1 MKLTKTKIC
10 GSLAVAATIA
20 VFSGCGD
27 ESTTNNIDNTAVLAF
42 DADSL
47 PECAKANEGELAFN
61 KTDNTLRVCY
71 DAEWFVLNGKP
82 GQKGNP
88 GDPGEQGD
96 PGKPGAQGQVGD
108 DGTGCTVTTLKD
120 STGLKLVCDGDSI
133 GVIKHG
139 KQGDPGNPGENG
151 ADCIPCT
158 TEQLA
163 DNSGYKIV
171 CGGDSVAVVLNGKSM
186 NNVSPLS
193 SSSKNVIPV
202 SSSAEVPLVESS
214 SAVAP
219 LVESSS
225 NEEPAFEDKSSSSAL
240 PPIAGESSS
249 SHFSTTYDKTKL
261 PLNFNELLTFFT
273 VDNYTQSYVES
284 GDYYNHTWSL
294 SATTD
299 DDNTD
304 AVIKIINSA
313 AKGSGVLETE
323 YSLQPALGL
332 NFYQHTSNDGLFS
345 IEIISTEDL
354 HSYSHKIELTH
365 HEYISEPV
373 TPVTE
378 SSSSAL
384 PPIAESS
391 SSEEEPV
398 EPIAESSSSEF
409 NMGNCPEGTSSPSG
423 YSATVFPDGLDLL
436 GKSPKENI
444 SITEATYSSDCDMD
458 FGNSN
463 FINTWSFVYKPTGT
477 TTQDYDELSELRLAL
492 DSQAA
497 NNGFKYSSASNY
509 NGVRL
514 YYYTK
519 DDGSSVT
526 MKLNET
532 TVDLTVELIYIEQ
545 LSGEPSQPAP
555 TQSE

>member
-1 MKLTKTKIC
+1 MTATAGLLM
-10 GSLAVAATIA
+10 LAA
-20 VFSGCGD
+20 CGD
-27 ESTTNNIDNTAVLAF
+27 DSTTNNFDNTAIESFTLKSLPDCSSENQGMLAF
-42 DADSL
+42 VKNDS
-47 PECAKANEGELAFN
+47 
-61 KTDNTLRVCY
+61 TLRVCY

-96 PGKPGAQGQVGD
+96 PGKPGAPGQAGD

-139 KQGDPGNPGENG
+139 KQGDPGNPGKNG

-225 NEEPAFEDKSSSSAL
+225 AVAPLVESSSNEEPAFEDKSSSSAV
-240 PPIAGESSS
+240 PPA
-249 SHFSTTYDKTKL
+249 
-261 PLNFNELLTFFT
+261 
-273 VDNYTQSYVES
+273 VD
-284 GDYYNHTWSL
+284 
-294 SATTD
+294 
-299 DDNTD
+299 
-304 AVIKIINSA
+304 
-313 AKGSGVLETE
+313 
-323 YSLQPALGL
+323 
-332 NFYQHTSNDGLFS
+332 
-345 IEIISTEDL
+345 
-354 HSYSHKIELTH
+354 
-365 HEYISEPV
+365 
-373 TPVTE
+373 
-378 SSSSAL
+378 
-384 PPIAESS
+384 ESS

-398 EPIAESSSSEF
+398 EPVIESSSSEEEPVEPVIESSSSEEEPVEPVTESSSSEF
-409 NMGNCPEGTSSPSG
+409 SMGNCPEGTSSPSG
-423 YSATVFPDGLDLL
+423 YSATVFPDGFDLL

-444 SITEATYSSDCDMD
+444 SITEATYSPDCDMD

-463 FINTWSFVYKPTGT
+463 FINTWSVVYKPTGT
-477 TTQDYDELSELRLAL
+477 TTQDYDDLSKLKKAL
-492 DSQAA
+492 ESQAT

-509 NGVRL
+509 NGVLL

-526 MKLNET
+526 MKLNKT